1 MVNRNHP
8 EIRSDMM
15 DLILTNANIITMD
28 DRQSR
33 VAAVAVKWDRIF
45 QAGKAEDIQQLAAA
59 ETQIIDLAGK
69 TVLPGFID
77 THNHLSFYGYLVS
90 SADCRAS
97 SGVESID
104 DILERLRTEA
114 DKTPAGEWVKGWG
127 YAHYQLKEN
136 QHLTRDDLDRAST
149 EHPILVIQVS
159 GHAGVAN
166 SRALEAFGYTKETPD
181 PPGGAIRRDPTTG
194 EPNGILDE
202 TAVTNQVN
210 MLFMQEA
217 MSWSAERRMQMIET
231 AQGHYNEAGI
241 TSLHE
246 AYVAPQTLQ
255 IYQEM
260 DRLGRLNLR
269 IYTMNIDIGADTLLN
284 AGMVFGYGT
293 PMLKIGPVKM
303 FLDGGMS
310 NRTAAVMQPYEDS
323 DERGIYMNPPEVIR
337 ERIEK
342 FHNAGYQI
350 AVHTQG
356 DEAIGHLLDA
366 YENVLGTKS
375 DNPLRHRIEHCGN
388 ITEEQIKRAADMNI
402 FVSSQP
408 IFFSHVGD
416 GFLQAFGPERGHR
429 LYPYRSLINHGIR
442 VGGAS
447 DCPVAPAEP
456 LVGIR
461 DAILRKTGSGADFGP
476 EERLGI
482 TEAIGLYTSE
492 AAWFSFDENKL
503 GTIESGK
510 YADFVVLDRDITSIP
525 PEEIGDVDVEMT
537 IVGGRIVYRK

>member
-1 MVNRNHP
+1 
-8 EIRSDMM
+8 M
-15 DLILTNANIITMD
+15 DLILTNANVITMD
-28 DRQSR
+28 PRDSR
-33 VAAVAVKWDRIF
+33 ASAVAVIWDKIFRI
-45 QAGKAEDIQQLAAA
+45 GEDDDIAALATP
-59 ETQIIDLAGK
+59 ETRVVNLDGK

-97 SGVESID
+97 SGVACVD
-104 DILERLRTEA
+104 DIIDRLRAEA
-114 DKTPAGEWVKGWG
+114 DKTPPGQWVKGWG
-127 YAHYQLKEN
+127 YAHYHLKEN
-136 QHLTRDDLDRAST
+136 RPLTREDLDRAST

-166 SRALEAFGYTKETPD
+166 SLALEMFGYTKETPD
-181 PPGGAIRRDPTTG
+181 PPGGAIRRDPRTG

-210 MLFMQEA
+210 MLFMQEV
-217 MSWSAERRMQMIET
+217 MIWSPERRMQMIET
-231 AQGHYNEAGI
+231 AVRHYNEAGI

-255 IYQEM
+255 LYQEM

-269 IYTMNIDIGADTLLN
+269 VYTMNIDIGADTLLN
-284 AGMVFGYGT
+284 AGIVLGYGT
-293 PMLKIGPVKM
+293 PMVKVGAVKM
-303 FLDGGMS
+303 FMDGGMS
-310 NRTAAVMQPYEDS
+310 NRTAAVTQPYRDS
-323 DERGIYMNPPEVIR
+323 DEMGIYMNPPATIH

-350 AVHTQG
+350 AVHAQG

-366 YENVLGTKS
+366 YENVLGKKS

-388 ITEEQIKRAADMNI
+388 ITEEQIKRAANMNI

-408 IFFSHVGD
+408 MFFSHLGD
-416 GFLQAFGPERGHR
+416 GFLEAFGPERGHR

-442 VGGAS
+442 VAGAS

-456 LVGIR
+456 LTGIR
-461 DAILRKTGSGADFGP
+461 DAVLRKTGSGVDFGP
-476 EERLGI
+476 EEKLGI
-482 TEAIGLYTSE
+482 TEAVGLYTSE
-492 AAWFSFDENKL
+492 AAWFSFDEKNA
-503 GTIESGK
+503 GTIEPGK
-510 YADFVVLDRDITSIP
+510 YADFVVLDRDITNIP
-525 PEEIGDVDVEMT
+525 AEQITDAEIEMT